1 MEQKVGFLETENVEY
16 QDELGKVKRMY
27 QTMVEEDRVRRE
39 EEEEM
44 METAKITELTD
55 SYE

>member
-1 MEQKVGFLETENVEY
+1 
-16 QDELGKVKRMY
+16 MY

-39 EEEEM
+39 EEEELI
-44 METAKITELTD
+44 ESAKINELTD

>member
-1 MEQKVGFLETENVEY
+1 
-16 QDELGKVKRMY
+16 
-27 QTMVEEDRVRRE
+27 MVEEDRVRRE